1 MAAAVKQLLSCIRTR
16 ECAWQTVVR
25 CFKQLYP
32 DSVEREADIKRFVE
46 RMYDVSEKKFSEL
59 WALPTCGNTV
69 LEEFVKNGTSRQ
81 LLITETIPKVFGG
94 LPVRSFTVTEDKDGL
109 DFVLDSVPT
118 QKKYLNLENGCFGG
132 VKVCL
137 SAPPLQPTASPF
149 AAP

>member
-1 MAAAVKQLLSCIRTR
+1 MRIGEIVQR
-16 ECAWQTVVR
+16 
-25 CFKQLYP
+25 
-32 DSVEREADIKRFVE
+32 
-46 RMYDVSEKKFSEL
+46 
-59 WALPTCGNTV
+59 
-69 LEEFVKNGTSRQ
+69 RQ
-81 LLITETIPKVFGG
+81 F
-94 LPVRSFTVTEDKDGL
+94 DDGL